1 MSFSKRL
8 GNGKLD
14 NLSLRCIVELL
25 GINQTRNLKSRKYML
40 LRFCV
45 RMVTLDQK
53 RRWDAIMNLVVVIVE
68 VLI

>member
-1 MSFSKRL
+1 M
-8 GNGKLD
+8 
-14 NLSLRCIVELL
+14 V
-25 GINQTRNLKSRKYML
+25 